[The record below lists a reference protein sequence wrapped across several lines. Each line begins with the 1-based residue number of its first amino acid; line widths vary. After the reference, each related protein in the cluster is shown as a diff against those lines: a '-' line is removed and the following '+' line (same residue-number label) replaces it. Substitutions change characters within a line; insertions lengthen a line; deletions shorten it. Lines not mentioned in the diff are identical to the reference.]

1 MDSLDADEILVAW
14 AYAVCTVTYIARNS
28 GIIIEFHLIHGI
40 GNVDRVVLIVYGR
53 TLSSLRL
60 RLPLWLDGQYLPGVI
75 PLSLGRLLTGIPA
88 ILDLCGG
95 SRRVKAYQDL
105 PLNHPNLHLPYQATD
120 DDDRG
125 G

>member
-1 MDSLDADEILVAW
+1 V
-14 AYAVCTVTYIARNS
+14 
-28 GIIIEFHLIHGI
+28 FHLIHDI

-53 TLSSLRL
+53 TLSSSRL
-60 RLPLWLDGQYLPGVI
+60 RLPLWLDDQYLPGVI
-75 PLSLGRLLTGIPA
+75 PVSLGRHLTGIPA
-88 ILDLCGG
+88 ILELCGG

-105 PLNHPNLHLPYQATD
+105 SLNHPNLHLPYQATN